1 MVSRLKPPPGK
12 PFPLLRVPPG
22 VWYRVHDLDPRT
34 GEYTAAAFNDSGR
47 GNARFSPLRRPDT
60 GEVIP
65 TMYAASTM
73 RGAIME
79 TVLHDVP
86 VPASG
91 YIHDI
96 ERDLLSNLHMSSIG
110 VQALRLVNFTS
121 TGLRAAGLKHSDLFD
136 DDKLDYPRTREWAA
150 WCWAQYPDAQG
161 LIWISKQDNQSKAVM
176 LFGDRMREPV
186 ADVDSTSHIAGHEDL
201 IIELLAEMDAK
212 VSPAA

>member
-1 MVSRLKPPPGK
+1 MVSRLKPPPQK
-12 PFPLLRVPPG
+12 PFPLLRVPSG
-22 VWYRVHDLDPRT
+22 IWYRVHDLDPRT
-34 GEYTAAAFNDSGR
+34 GKYTAAFNDSGR
-47 GNARFSPLRRPDT
+47 GNARFSPLRRPDS
-60 GEVIP
+60 GDVIP
-65 TMYAASTM
+65 TIYAASTM

-96 ERDLLSNLHMSSIG
+96 ERDLVSNLHMSSIK
-110 VQALRLVNFTS
+110 VQELRLVNLTS

-150 WCWAQYPDAQG
+150 WFWAQYPDAQG
-161 LIWISKQDNQSKAVM
+161 LVWVSKQDNQSKAVM
-176 LFGDRMREPV
+176 LFGDRMSEPI
-186 ADVDSTSHIAGHEDL
+186 ADLDSSSHIRDHEDL
-201 IIELLAEMDAK
+201 IIELLVEMDAS

>member
-1 MVSRLKPPPGK
+1 MVSRLKPPPTK
-12 PFPLLRVPPG
+12 LFPLLRVPPS

-34 GEYTAAAFNDSGR
+34 EKYTAAAFNGSGR
-47 GNARFSPLRRPDT
+47 GDARFSPLRRPDT

-65 TMYAASTM
+65 TIYAASTL

-79 TVLHDVP
+79 TILHDVP

-96 ERDLLSNLHMSSIG
+96 ERDLVSNLHMSSIG
-110 VQALRLVNFTS
+110 VQELHLVNLTS
-121 TGLRAAGLKHSDLFD
+121 TGLRAAGMKHSDLFD
-136 DDKLDYPRTREWAA
+136 DDKLDYARTREWAA
-150 WCWAQYPDAQG
+150 WCWAEYADAQG
-161 LIWISKQDNQSKAVM
+161 LIWISRQDNQSKAVM
-176 LFGDRMREPV
+176 LFGDRMSEPV
-186 ADVDSTSHIAGHEDL
+186 ADLHNTSHIAGHEDL